1 MEFRSK
7 KQEDTYRQVGTWMRE
22 IFGESLIVRE
32 ELPSYVVR
40 AGSALVHIGILPWE
54 DHNDSTVRIIA
65 FVVRGPDTDSELT
78 NYLLRENDDFRFGAF
93 ALDSDG
99 DVSFNYTMIGSTLTK
114 DALRLVVGA
123 VGGTAD
129 KYDDEIVER
138 WGGQTALDHLS
149 SGGG

>member
-1 MEFRSK
+1 MEFHSK
-7 KQEDTYRQVGTWMRE
+7 EQEDTYRRVGTWMRE
-22 IFGESLIVRE
+22 IFGEGLIVRD

-40 AGSALVHIGILPWE
+40 AGSALVHVGILPWP
-54 DHNDSTVRIIA
+54 DHNDSTVRIIS

-78 NYLLRENDDFRFGAF
+78 NFLLRENDDFRFGAF
-93 ALDSDG
+93 ALDGDG
-99 DVSFNYTMIGSTLTK
+99 DVSFNYTMIGSTVTK

-129 KYDDEIVER
+129 RYDNQIVDR

-149 SGGG
+149 SGG